1 MKHRSV
7 TGHLLLMAAAIV
19 VLVGAAVAVAGV
31 TLSHYPRV
39 YRGGGLIWSAVLLGL
54 AVLMVVVSL
63 LWLRRGVIRPM
74 RRTTAAIRR
83 LTGGERE
90 IRAPVAGGHE
100 SRQLAAAVNEAA
112 DAAER
117 LRADEAE
124 RDRLM
129 RMARAT
135 VQRIREH
142 LQVDEVLREARLA
155 IEQELDADVAYLPVI
170 EEGEIGP
177 AQGPAGTWRLPSDF
191 IQNMPQEAYTVVM
204 DLLARQASLVIQDV
218 QGPEGEWLP
227 PELRE
232 PLRAAGIT
240 SHLLTPFGDRSE
252 LFGVI
257 AAERMR
263 PDHPW
268 TPAEVEALEWIAGD
282 LAQGLRQARMYEA
295 ENRLVVKLRALDR
308 TKSDFLATVS
318 HELRTPLTNIAG
330 NVELL
335 SGGDPGPLTRQQR
348 RMLDAVERNTHRLR
362 HLIEDLLTLSKI
374 ETGAFKT
381 AMRPVDLARILTAG
395 AGAWRPEAD
404 RKGLALTATAEPASV
419 PVSGDP
425 VQLERMLLNVVSNAV
440 KFTPAGGRV
449 EVALSVQDGSAVL
462 RVTDTGIGIP
472 EAEQPDLS
480 SRFFRASNAVAQSI
494 PGTGLGLTIVRSIV
508 ANHSGDLDVRS
519 REGQGTTVTI
529 RLPLRT
535 AGAGGAPPEQGQDQ
549 AGQGPPPPAATM

>member
-7 TGHLLLMAAAIV
+7 TGHLVIMAAAIV
-19 VLVGAAVAVAGV
+19 VLIGAAVAVAGV
-31 TLSHYPRV
+31 TLSHDQRA

-63 LWLRRGVIRPM
+63 LWLRRGLIRPV
-74 RRTTAAIRR
+74 RGTTAALRR

-90 IRAPVAGGHE
+90 IRAPVTGGLE

-112 DAAER
+112 DAADR
-117 LRADEAE
+117 LRAEEAE

-129 RMARAT
+129 GMARGT

-155 IEQELDADVAYLPVI
+155 IEQELDADVAYLHVI

-177 AQGPAGTWRLPSDF
+177 AQGPADAWRLPSDF

-268 TPAEVEALEWIAGD
+268 TPAEVEAVEWIAGD

-335 SGGDPGPLTRQQR
+335 SGGDPGPLTRQQQ

-395 AGAWRPEAD
+395 AGAWRPEAE

-419 PVSGDP
+419 PVNGDP

-449 EVALSVQDGSAVL
+449 DVALSVQDGSAVL

-529 RLPLRT
+529 RLPLR
-535 AGAGGAPPEQGQDQ
+535 AAGGGGARPGPGPGGAGPGA
-549 AGQGPPPPAATM
+549 PPPAATM